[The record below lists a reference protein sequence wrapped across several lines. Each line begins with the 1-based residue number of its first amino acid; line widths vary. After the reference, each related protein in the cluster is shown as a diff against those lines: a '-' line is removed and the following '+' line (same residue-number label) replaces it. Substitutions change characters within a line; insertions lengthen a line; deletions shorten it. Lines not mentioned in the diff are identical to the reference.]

1 MPNAIVI
8 GGSLAGMCAARVL
21 SDFVDSVTV
30 IERDSY
36 PANRDFRT
44 GVPQARHLH
53 NLLARGLR
61 EYEAFFPGFEQK
73 MLDAGAVPVESGW
86 DIATRLPHGW
96 AQRGHTG
103 LWQLYASRPLI
114 EATVRQLCQRL
125 GNVTFLERTEVT
137 GLRVAGVGERHRY
150 CSGVEVRS
158 RDDGAMRALAASLV
172 VDASGAHSRAAEWL
186 RQRGLESPE
195 DEIVDG
201 LTGYSSR
208 WFRQKDWPSE
218 WWWKVLFLRMMTPE
232 NPYLVAFCPTEDQR
246 WVLSYVGVNKQY
258 PPSRED
264 EFAAALSTLVS
275 PVVREMVRHMEPI
288 SPIYSSRAT
297 QNRWRHYERLRRPLG
312 GFVAIADAACSYN
325 PRFAQ
330 GMSTAAVCAR
340 ILERCLLELGVA
352 DLRLPER
359 FFSAQARFQTTPWL
373 FAAGDDLRFPA
384 TGGKR
389 SWSVQVYNWYRL
401 NAVRCTDKRVGA
413 RLAEVTQLVKPRSS
427 LFAPEVASSVAITT
441 IRRHFAQL
449 ARRSTKS
456 IALMPPGVG

>member
-1 MPNAIVI
+1 
-8 GGSLAGMCAARVL
+8 
-21 SDFVDSVTV
+21 
-30 IERDSY
+30 
-36 PANRDFRT
+36 
-44 GVPQARHLH
+44 
-53 NLLARGLR
+53 
-61 EYEAFFPGFEQK
+61 
-73 MLDAGAVPVESGW
+73 MLDAGAIPVESGW

-125 GNVTFLERTEVT
+125 GNVAFLERTEVT
-137 GLRVAGVGERHRY
+137 GLRVAGETHRY

-158 RDDGAMRALAASLV
+158 RGDGAIRAIDADLV
-172 VDASGAHSRAAEWL
+172 VDASGAHSKAAEWL
-186 RQRGLESPE
+186 RQRGLNSPE

-218 WWWKVLFLRMMTPE
+218 WWWKVLFLRMMTPDY
-232 NPYLVAFCPTEDQR
+232 PYLVAFCPTEDQR

-264 EFAAALSTLVS
+264 EFAAALTTLVS
-275 PVVREMVRHMEPI
+275 PIIREMVRHMEPI

-297 QNRWRHYERLRRPLG
+297 QNRWRHYERLRQPLG
-312 GFVAIADAACSYN
+312 RFIAIADAACSYN

-340 ILERCLLELGVA
+340 ILEHCLVEYGA
-352 DLRLPER
+352 ANPRLTER
-359 FFSAQARFQTTPWL
+359 FFLAQARFQTTPWL
-373 FAAGDDLRFPA
+373 FAAGDDLRFPV
-384 TGGKR
+384 TQGKR
-389 SWSVQVYNWYRL
+389 SWSVQLYNWYRL
-401 NAVRCTDKRVGA
+401 NATRCADKRVGA

-427 LFAPEVASSVAITT
+427 LFAPRIASSVALST
-441 IRRHFAQL
+441 IQRQFDQL
-449 ARRSTKS
+449 ARRRSNGV
-456 IALMPPGVG
+456 ALMPPGVH